1 MLRNIYYDK
10 KKSVIHHWLYNDEG
24 EPVYNKV
31 YFKPYIYIKAVDKKR
46 VEAVGIDGEELS
58 KMEFS
63 SEWDRDNFLKT
74 FKGQVYFNL
83 SATQQYLLEKYYTKD
98 ILELTSRPLRTFY
111 YDIEVVAD
119 EFPDPKEAKFPMTSI
134 TVYDNFSKKYYIW
147 GVKPYDHYSCKDH
160 LENVDPDEIVYSYCP
175 TEKELLSQFIKFWR
189 KNYPDLIVGY
199 NSYSF
204 DLPYIVHRIEK
215 IFGEGKSSMLSPINS
230 IYGHERENKF
240 SQTYTE
246 YTIAGVSHLDYM
258 VLYKT
263 FTPGER
269 ESDAL
274 NFVCKEE
281 LGKGKL
287 DYGDTSL
294 KDLSVIDWNRFI
306 NYNVWDVKLMVLLE
320 EKKKYLNVAIFSA
333 FSGFCN
339 VDKALGKVA
348 IIEGIIAKQGLMKNQ
363 IITTQDNG
371 EHQKIPGGY
380 VKNPEVGMYENVM
393 VMDLNSLYPNTII
406 TLNISP
412 ETKVARIENED
423 DEIVSLYFFKQKKR
437 MDIPRSKFRDVLEKK
452 NWCVSAAGII
462 FDQNKKGLCAE
473 FADGLYK
480 KRKAVKNQMLAIESK
495 LANMDKTDL
504 FDYASQKRLAD
515 QLDTEQYLYKILLNS
530 TYGVLANRFFALYD
544 LDCAKS
550 ITLTGQALIKESER
564 IANEYM
570 RKEWNLDEKDRV
582 VAEDTDSAI
591 LSIDDILKKTNST
604 IVDENGDLTPEF
616 KEIENKISEN
626 LNKGVVEWAKETLN
640 TNDCRFEFKRESAC
654 PKAIWVAKKHYVM
667 HIRNSEGVKMDKLKY
682 KGLSVVKSTFSDST
696 KNITKSIV
704 KGIFDAVDKKKADET
719 FFHSYEKFFELPT
732 REVSVRSSIKVLKDY
747 DKGGGFNTVK
757 GCPYHVKYALYYN
770 ELVKMHNLTNKYPL
784 IKEGTKI
791 KLVAVTPNKYGI
803 DGIAYPDDLPEE
815 FGLVP
820 DKVRMFEKCVI
831 KCLTPIF
838 DALKWNVPDP
848 KKQHEISLEDLFG

>member
-10 KKSVIHHWLYNDEG
+10 KKSTIHHWLYEDNG
-24 EPVYNKV
+24 EPLHRKIH
-31 YFKPYIYIKAVDKKR
+31 FKPYIYVKAVDKKR
-46 VEAVGIDGEELS
+46 VHGFGIDGEELT

-63 SEWDRDNFLKT
+63 SEWDRNDFLKT
-74 FKGQVYFNL
+74 YRGQVYFNL
-83 SATQQYLLEKYYTKD
+83 PATQQYLLENYYTKD
-98 ILELTSRPLRTFY
+98 IQELTSFPLRTFY

-119 EFPDPKEAKFPMTSI
+119 EFPDPKDAKFPLTSI
-134 TVYDNFSKKYYIW
+134 TVYDNFTKKYYVW
-147 GVKPYDHYSCKDH
+147 GVKPYDGYSCKDH
-160 LENVDPDEIVYSYCP
+160 LKDIEPEEIRYSYCP
-175 TEKELLSQFIKFWR
+175 TEKELLSQFLKFWK
-189 KNYPDLIVGY
+189 KNSPDLIVGY

-215 IFGEGKSSMLSPINS
+215 VFGEGESAKLSPIGN
-230 IYGHERENKF
+230 IYGHEKENKF
-240 SQTYTE
+240 AQTYTE
-246 YTIAGVSHLDYM
+246 YTIAGVSHLDYL

-269 ESDAL
+269 ESDSL
-274 NFVCKEE
+274 GFVCKEE
-281 LGKGKL
+281 LGVGKL

-294 KDLSVIDWNRFI
+294 KDLSESDWNRFI
-306 NYNVWDVKLMVLLE
+306 NYNIWDVKIMVLLE
-320 EKKKYLNVAIFSA
+320 EKKKYLSVAVFSA

-339 VDKALGKVA
+339 IDKALGKVA

-363 IITTQDNG
+363 FITTQDNG

-380 VKNPEVGMYENVM
+380 VKNPEIGMYENVI

-412 ETKVARIENED
+412 ETKVGRIENED
-423 DEIVSLYFFKQKKR
+423 EKIVAVYLYKKKQ
-437 MDIPRSKFRDVLEKK
+437 MVDIPKERFKEILKSK

-473 FADGLYK
+473 FADDLYK
-480 KRKAVKNQMLAIESK
+480 KRKFVKNKMLAIETK
-495 LANMDKTDL
+495 LSDMDKGSSE
-504 FDYASQKRLAD
+504 YISQKRLAD

-550 ITLTGQALIKESER
+550 ITLTGQALIRQSEK
-564 IANEYM
+564 IANNYM
-570 RKEWNLDEKDRV
+570 QKEWNLSKKDRV

-591 LSIDDILKKTNST
+591 LSIDDILKTMNAT
-604 IVDENGDLTPEF
+604 IVDDNGDLTKEF
-616 KEIENKISEN
+616 IEIENKISEN
-626 LNKGVVEWAKETLN
+626 LNKGVVQWAEETLN
-640 TNDCRFEFKRESAC
+640 TIDCRFEFKRESAC

-682 KGLSVVKSTFSDST
+682 KGLSVVKSTYSDST
-696 KNITKSIV
+696 KDITKNIV
-704 KGIFDAVDKKKADET
+704 KGIFTAADKKKADET
-719 FFHSYEKFFELPT
+719 FFKSYEKFFELPT
-732 REVSVRSSIKVLKDY
+732 KDVSVRSSIKVLNQYKN
-747 DKGGGFNTVK
+747 GGGFNTAK
-757 GCPYHVKYALYYN
+757 GCPAHVKYAIYYN
-770 ELVKMHNLTNKYPL
+770 ELLKTLDLSNKYPL
-784 IKEGTKI
+784 ITEGSKI
-791 KLVAVTPNKYGI
+791 KLVAVAQNKYGI
-803 DGIAYPDDLPEE
+803 AGIAYLDELPIE

-820 DKVRMFEKCVI
+820 DKIKMFEKCVV

>member
-10 KKSVIHHWLYNDEG
+10 KKSTIHHWLYSDEG
-24 EPVYNKV
+24 EPIHRKIH
-31 YFKPYIYIKAVDKKR
+31 FKPYIYVKAVDKKR
-46 VEAVGIDGEELS
+46 VHGFGIDGVELT

-63 SEWDRDNFLKT
+63 SEWERNDFLKT
-74 FKGQVYFNL
+74 YRGQVYFNL
-83 SATQQYLLEKYYTKD
+83 PATQQYLLENYYTKD
-98 ILELTSRPLRTFY
+98 IQDLTSYPLRTFY
-111 YDIEVVAD
+111 YDIEVVAN
-119 EFPDPKEAKFPMTSI
+119 EFPDPKDAKFPLTSI
-134 TVYDNFSKKYYIW
+134 TVYDNFSKKYYVW
-147 GVKPYDHYSCKDH
+147 GVKPYDGYSCKDH
-160 LENVDPDEIVYSYCP
+160 LKDIEPEEIRYSYCP
-175 TEKELLSQFIKFWR
+175 TEKELLTQFLKFWR
-189 KNYPDLIVGY
+189 KNTPDLVVGY

-204 DLPYIVHRIEK
+204 DLPYIVHRLEK
-215 IFGEGKSSMLSPINS
+215 VFGEGESAKLSPIGN
-230 IYGHERENKF
+230 IYGHEKENKF
-240 SQTYTE
+240 AQTYTE
-246 YTIAGVSHLDYM
+246 YSIAGVSHLDYL

-269 ESDAL
+269 ESDSL
-274 NFVCKEE
+274 GFVCKEE
-281 LGKGKL
+281 LGVGKL

-294 KDLSVIDWNRFI
+294 KDLSESDWNRFI
-306 NYNVWDVKLMVLLE
+306 NYNIWDVKLMVLLE
-320 EKKKYLNVAIFSA
+320 EKKKYLSVAVFSA

-339 VDKALGKVA
+339 IDKALGKVA
-348 IIEGIIAKQGLMKNQ
+348 IIEGIIAKQGLLKNQ
-363 IITTQDNG
+363 FITTQDNG

-380 VKNPEVGMYENVM
+380 VKNPEIGMYENVM

-423 DEIVSLYFFKQKKR
+423 EKFVSIFLYKKKQR
-437 MDIPRSKFRDVLEKK
+437 VDIPKERFKEILKSK

-480 KRKAVKNQMLAIESK
+480 KRKSVKNRMLAIESK
-495 LANMDKTDL
+495 ISDMDKNCEE
-504 FDYASQKRLAD
+504 YISQKRLAD

-550 ITLTGQALIKESER
+550 ITLTGQALIRQSEK
-564 IANEYM
+564 IANEYIQ
-570 RKEWNLDEKDRV
+570 KEWNLPEKDRV

-591 LSIDDILKKTNST
+591 ISIDDILKKTDSK
-604 IVDENGDLTPEF
+604 IVDENGDLTKEF
-616 KEIENKISEN
+616 IEIENKISEN

-640 TNDCRFEFKRESAC
+640 TIDCRFEFKRESAC

-682 KGLSVVKSTFSDST
+682 KGLSVVKSTYSDST
-696 KNITKSIV
+696 KNITKNIV
-704 KGIFDAVDKKKADET
+704 KGIFEAADKKKADET
-719 FFHSYEKFFELPT
+719 FFKSYEKFFDLPT
-732 REVSVRSSIKVLKDY
+732 KDVSVRSSIKVLKQY
-747 DKGGGFNTVK
+747 MNGGGLNTVK
-757 GCPYHVKYALYYN
+757 GCPAHVKYAIYYN
-770 ELVKMHNLTNKYPL
+770 ELLKMLNLSNKYPL
-784 IKEGTKI
+784 ITEGSKI
-791 KLVAVTPNKYGI
+791 KLVAVSPNKYGI
-803 DGIAYPDDLPEE
+803 EGIAYLDELPPE

-820 DKVRMFEKCVI
+820 DKVKMFEKCVV

-848 KKQHEISLEDLFG
+848 KKQYEVSLEDLFG

>member
-10 KKSVIHHWLYNDEG
+10 KKSTIHHWLYEENG
-24 EPVYNKV
+24 EPLHRKIH
-31 YFKPYIYIKAVDKKR
+31 FKPYIYVKAVDKKR
-46 VEAVGIDGEELS
+46 VHGFGIDGEELT

-63 SEWDRDNFLKT
+63 SEWERNDFLKT
-74 FKGQVYFNL
+74 YRGQVYFNL
-83 SATQQYLLEKYYTKD
+83 PATQQYLLENYYTKD
-98 ILELTSRPLRTFY
+98 IQELTSFPLRTFY
-111 YDIEVVAD
+111 YDIEVVAN
-119 EFPDPKEAKFPMTSI
+119 EFPDPKDAKFPLTSI
-134 TVYDNFSKKYYIW
+134 TIYDSFSKKYYVW
-147 GVKPYDHYSCKDH
+147 GVKPYDGYSCKDH
-160 LENVDPDEIVYSYCP
+160 LKDIEPEEIRYSYCP
-175 TEKELLSQFIKFWR
+175 TEKELLSQFLKFWR
-189 KNYPDLIVGY
+189 KNFPDLVVGY

-204 DLPYIVHRIEK
+204 DLPYIVHRLEK
-215 IFGEGKSSMLSPINS
+215 VFGEGESAKLSPIGN
-230 IYGHERENKF
+230 IYGYEKENKF

-246 YTIAGVSHLDYM
+246 YSIAGVSHLDYL

-269 ESDAL
+269 ESDSL
-274 NFVCKEE
+274 GFVCKEE
-281 LGKGKL
+281 LGSGKL

-294 KDLSVIDWNRFI
+294 KDLSESDWNRFI
-306 NYNVWDVKLMVLLE
+306 NYNIWDVKLMVLLE
-320 EKKKYLNVAIFSA
+320 EKKKYLNIAVFSA

-339 VDKALGKVA
+339 IDKALGKVA
-348 IIEGIIAKQGLMKNQ
+348 IIEGIVAKQGLLKNQ
-363 IITTQDNG
+363 FITTQDNG

-412 ETKVARIENED
+412 ETKVGRIENED
-423 DEIVSLYFFKQKKR
+423 DKVVAVYLYKKKQR
-437 MDIPRSKFRDVLEKK
+437 VDIPKERFKEILKTK

-473 FADGLYK
+473 FADNLYK
-480 KRKAVKNQMLAIESK
+480 KRKFVKNKMLAIESK
-495 LANMDKTDL
+495 LADMDKTCSE
-504 FDYASQKRLAD
+504 YISQKRLAD

-550 ITLTGQALIKESER
+550 ITLTGQALIRQSEQ
-564 IANEYM
+564 IANDYM
-570 RKEWNLDEKDRV
+570 QKEWNLSKKDRV

-604 IVDENGDLTPEF
+604 IVDDNGDLTKEF
-616 KEIENKISEN
+616 IEIENKISDN
-626 LNKGVVEWAKETLN
+626 LNKGVVQWAKDTLN
-640 TNDCRFEFKRESAC
+640 TTDCRFEFKRESAC

-682 KGLSVVKSTFSDST
+682 KGLSVVKSTYSDST
-696 KNITKSIV
+696 KDITKNIV
-704 KGIFDAVDKKKADET
+704 KGIFTAADKKKADET
-719 FFHSYEKFFELPT
+719 FFKSYEKFFELPT
-732 REVSVRSSIKVLKDY
+732 KDVSVRSSIKVLKDY
-747 DKGGGFNTVK
+747 MNGGGFNTVK
-757 GCPYHVKYALYYN
+757 GCPAHVKYAIYYN
-770 ELVKMHNLTNKYPL
+770 ELLKIHNVSNKYPL
-784 IKEGTKI
+784 ITEGSKI
-791 KLVAVTPNKYGI
+791 KLIAVSPNKYGI
-803 DGIAYPDDLPEE
+803 EGIAYLDELPTE

-820 DKVRMFEKCVI
+820 DKIRMFEKCVV

>member
-10 KKSVIHHWLYNDEG
+10 KKSIIHHWLYDEQG

-31 YFKPYIYIKAVDKKR
+31 YFKPYIYVKAVDKKKIDG
-46 VEAVGIDGEELS
+46 VGIDGEELT

-98 ILELTSRPLRTFY
+98 IQELTSFPLRTFY

-134 TVYDNFSKKYYIW
+134 TVYDNFTKKYYIW

-160 LENVDPDEIVYSYCP
+160 LQNIEPEDICYDYCP
-175 TEKELLSQFIKFWR
+175 TEKELLSKFVKFWR

-199 NSYSF
+199 NSYTF

-215 IFGEGKSSMLSPINS
+215 IFGEGKSSMLSPINN
-230 IYGHERENKF
+230 IYGHEKENKF
-240 SQTYTE
+240 AQTYTE
-246 YTIAGVSHLDYM
+246 YTIAGVSHLDYL

-269 ESDAL
+269 ESDSL
-274 NFVCKEE
+274 DFVCKEE
-281 LGKGKL
+281 LGVGKL

-294 KDLSVIDWNRFI
+294 KDLSESDWNRFI
-306 NYNVWDVKLMVLLE
+306 NYNIWDVKLMVLLE
-320 EKKKYLNVAIFSA
+320 EKKKYLSVAVFST

-339 VDKALGKVA
+339 IDKALGKVA
-348 IIEGIIAKQGLMKNQ
+348 IIEGIIAKQGLLKNQ
-363 IITTQDNG
+363 FITTQDNS
-371 EHQKIPGGY
+371 EYQKIPGGY
-380 VKNPEVGMYENVM
+380 VKNPEIGMYENVM
-393 VMDLNSLYPNTII
+393 VMDLNSLYPNIII

-423 DEIVSLYFFKQKKR
+423 DKFVSVYLYKKKQR
-437 MDIPRSKFRDVLEKK
+437 VDIPKERFKEILKSK

-480 KRKAVKNQMLAIESK
+480 KRKSVKNRMLAIEAKIADMNKNSEE
-495 LANMDKTDL
+495 
-504 FDYASQKRLAD
+504 YISQKRLAD

-550 ITLTGQALIKESER
+550 ITLTGQALIRQSEK
-564 IANEYM
+564 IANEYIQ
-570 RKEWNLDEKDRV
+570 KEWNLPEKDRV
-582 VAEDTDSAI
+582 VAVDTDSAI
-591 LSIDDILKKTNST
+591 LSIDDILKKSDSK
-604 IVDENGDLTPEF
+604 IVDENGDLTKEF
-616 KEIENKISEN
+616 IEIENKISEN

-640 TNDCRFEFKRESAC
+640 TIDCRFEFKRESAC
-654 PKAIWVAKKHYVM
+654 PKAIWVAKKHYIM

-682 KGLSVVKSTFSDST
+682 KGLSVVKSTYSDKT
-696 KNITKSIV
+696 KDITKSIV

-719 FFHSYEKFFELPT
+719 FFNSYEKFFDLP
-732 REVSVRSSIKVLKDY
+732 VKDISVRSSIKVLKDY

-757 GCPYHVKYALYYN
+757 GCPAHVKYSLYYN
-770 ELVKMHNLTNKYPL
+770 ELVKRLNLTNKYPL
-784 IKEGTKI
+784 ITEGSKI
-791 KLVAVTPNKYGI
+791 KLVAVAPNKYGI
-803 DGIAYPDDLPEE
+803 DGIAYLDGLPEE
-815 FGLVP
+815 FELVP
-820 DKVRMFEKCVI
+820 DRVKMFEKCVV